1 MNSLYPFFLFF
12 IKKIYFL
19 HFREIF
25 SISHKKTIRAN
36 LSVLFLK
43 KYVLF
48 LAVDFIVG
56 NPTEFEKLRCDNN
69 TERQGCDLYPHI
81 HR

>member
-25 SISHKKTIRAN
+25 SISHKK
-36 LSVLFLK
+36 
-43 KYVLF
+43 
-48 LAVDFIVG
+48 
-56 NPTEFEKLRCDNN
+56 NN
-69 TERQGCDLYPHI
+69 TGKSVRIVLEKICLI
-81 HR
+81 SCC